1 MFGITSLILI
11 ILPIFFQIIFGRKAI
26 AESITLEFGTISM
39 ISIIL
44 QIALTIIA
52 FSIAL
57 TNFEAPLNDHGH
69 AYRCGMDLVGIF
81 MLSFFFS
88 IILVIIIIAQ
98 YYIKKSYEE

>member
-1 MFGITSLILI
+1 MFGISPLVLI
-11 ILPIFFQIIFGRKAI
+11 ILPLFFQIIFGRKAI

-52 FSIAL
+52 FIIAS
-57 TNFEAPLNDHGH
+57 TNFEEPVNHHG
-69 AYRCGMDLVGIF
+69 YRCGMGFIGIF
-81 MLSFFFS
+81 MLSFLFS
-88 IILVIIIIAQ
+88 IILVIVIIVQ